1 MLKRNI
7 LLIPKGFFGDLVLM
21 TPAIAA
27 LSRSQPNASITVL
40 CTPSAAEFV
49 RRDPLVSDVIV
60 YDRRKQHKGLSGL
73 RLFAKA
79 LAERQFDVAY
89 TFHGSP
95 RTALLLRLAGIPE
108 RVGYRGSLL
117 GSLYTKRV
125 HKNAC
130 VHEVLR
136 TVDLI
141 KDELDDITRHQF
153 EALFVNQDEGAP
165 WADLRVPQSS
175 NAGISE
181 RVSAI
186 TGSSEPYVVLS
197 PGSAWP
203 TKQWDTEGFR
213 GVAKSYI
220 SKGIRVVIVGA
231 PADVSTARRVGE
243 GLDVEDLCGQTS
255 LEELIA
261 IIKGASCV
269 VCNDS
274 LALHISSATK
284 TPVVVVFCATSP
296 LFGFGPWRNRSVVLE
311 KRDLF
316 CKPCHRHGSRA
327 CPTGTRLCM
336 TGVSSSEVVCA
347 VDEFLGERSGRHQ
360 ARHLP
365 VIDS

>member
-1 MLKRNI
+1 
-7 LLIPKGFFGDLVLM
+7 M

-27 LSRSQPNASITVL
+27 LSRSQPNASISVL
-40 CTPSAAEFV
+40 CTPNTAEFV
-49 RRDPLVSDVIV
+49 RRDHLVNDVIV
-60 YDRRKQHKGLSGL
+60 YDRRKERKGLSGL
-73 RLFAKA
+73 RSFAKA

-108 RVGYRGSLL
+108 RVGYRGSSL
-117 GSLYTKRV
+117 GFLYTKRV
-125 HKNAC
+125 HKNAR
-130 VHEVLR
+130 VHDVLR
-136 TVDLI
+136 TIDLI
-141 KDELDDITRHQF
+141 KDELDDISRHQF
-153 EALFVNQDEGAP
+153 ERLCINPDDHAP
-165 WADLRVPQSS
+165 WADLRAPESGGTGVSD
-175 NAGISE
+175 
-181 RVSAI
+181 RVSGI
-186 TGSSEPYVVLS
+186 TGSGEPYVVLS

-220 SKGIRVVIVGA
+220 AKGIRVVIVGA
-231 PADVSTARRVGE
+231 PADVSTARGVSE
-243 GLDVEDLCGQTS
+243 GLDVVDLCGETS

-296 LFGFGPWRNRSVVLE
+296 LFGFGPWRNRAVVLE

-347 VDEFLGERSGRHQ
+347 VDGFLGEMGGRHQ
-360 ARHLP
+360 ARYLP
-365 VIDS
+365 VVES